1 MLVKSSDS
9 DTEFSIKGT
18 DIALIP
24 YYQTGS
30 KESGPKTYFK
40 L

>member
-1 MLVKSSDS
+1 MLVKSSES
-9 DTEFSIKGT
+9 DIAFTINGT

-24 YYQTGS
+24 YYLTGS
-30 KESGPKTYFK
+30 KESGPRTYFK